1 MPTKHSDVGAAAAA
15 VAEVSSDGG
24 KGGTKLRVE
33 REEVV
38 GRLSSNSK
46 QEESARTQ
54 GSVRPGEARVVGV
67 GSYISP
73 HLMNQLTFR
82 VTVGIEPEVSQG
94 ALGRGGGEAETWAA
108 LLWDFFSF
116 CVPIASTM
124 R

>member
-15 VAEVSSDGG
+15 IAEVSSDGG
-24 KGGTKLRVE
+24 KEGTKLRVE

-54 GSVRPGEARVVGV
+54 GSVRPAEARVVGV

-82 VTVGIEPEVSQG
+82 VTVGIEPEGSQG
-94 ALGRGGGEAETWAA
+94 ALGRGAETRAA
-108 LLWDFFSF
+108 LLWDFFCF